1 MKGDGNERVHGLLP
15 LREKVP
21 EGRMRADPPPPNGP
35 HPALRATLSRKGRGD
50 EMLEVRRA

>member
-1 MKGDGNERVHGLLP
+1 MRGDGNERLHGLLP
-15 LREKVP
+15 LRENVS
-21 EGRMRADPPPPNGP
+21 EGRMNGP